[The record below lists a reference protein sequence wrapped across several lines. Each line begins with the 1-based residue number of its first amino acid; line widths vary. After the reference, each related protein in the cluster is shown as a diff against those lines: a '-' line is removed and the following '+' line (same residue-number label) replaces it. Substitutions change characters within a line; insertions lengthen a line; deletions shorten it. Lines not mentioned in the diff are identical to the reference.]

1 MDGESPLLS
10 QTQKKILGIAL
21 GSLGVCAILGIIVFA
36 IILFGWLVGFFAEVI
51 WPLAVSGII
60 ALTLRPSV
68 DFLQRKLKVR
78 RLFAVILL
86 FWAFLMVVT
95 AMILSILPPIIG
107 QIIDLIDYLPALSN
121 SVQDYIY
128 QHYPEWADLVDRYM
142 KNPTIHKFADGI
154 SGEFKN
160 LLAHSLP
167 TLKAAGAGILSVIKF
182 FTAFALIP
190 IYLFFFLLSSAEPTR
205 SLPRHLSFLPH
216 GARDDII
223 FLVEEFIAI
232 VVSFFR
238 GQFLIGVTMG
248 IMLATGFTII
258 GLKFGLILGIC
269 LGFLNIVPY
278 FGTITGLSTALPLA
292 FIQNGG
298 GWSLAG
304 LVLLVFLCVQAIEAW
319 FLTPRIMGKQTGL
332 HPVVIITAIVFWG
345 KAFSGIL
352 GMVLAIPLTA
362 FFVTAWRLIRRK
374 YLKPAKS

>member
-167 TLKAAGAGILSVIKF
+167 TLKAAG
-182 FTAFALIP
+182 
-190 IYLFFFLLSSAEPTR
+190 
-205 SLPRHLSFLPH
+205 
-216 GARDDII
+216 
-223 FLVEEFIAI
+223 
-232 VVSFFR
+232 
-238 GQFLIGVTMG
+238 
-248 IMLATGFTII
+248 
-258 GLKFGLILGIC
+258 
-269 LGFLNIVPY
+269 
-278 FGTITGLSTALPLA
+278 
-292 FIQNGG
+292 
-298 GWSLAG
+298 
-304 LVLLVFLCVQAIEAW
+304 
-319 FLTPRIMGKQTGL
+319 
-332 HPVVIITAIVFWG
+332 
-345 KAFSGIL
+345 
-352 GMVLAIPLTA
+352 
-362 FFVTAWRLIRRK
+362 
-374 YLKPAKS
+374 

>member
-1 MDGESPLLS
+1 
-10 QTQKKILGIAL
+10 
-21 GSLGVCAILGIIVFA
+21 
-36 IILFGWLVGFFAEVI
+36 
-51 WPLAVSGII
+51 
-60 ALTLRPSV
+60 
-68 DFLQRKLKVR
+68 
-78 RLFAVILL
+78 
-86 FWAFLMVVT
+86 MVVT

-154 SGEFKN
+154 SGEVKN
-160 LLAHSLP
+160 LLVHSLP
-167 TLKAAGAGILSVIKF
+167 TLKAAGGGILSVIKF

-190 IYLFFFLLSSAEPTR
+190 IFLFFFLLSSAEPTR

-269 LGFLNIVPY
+269 LGFLNMVPY